1 MSWPAARAEEDL
13 EVESAGMGMGD
24 VAQQSGHE
32 GGETGHGGARVSAAA
47 AAEGSDVG
55 GRPTCCVCME
65 PWTDTG
71 AHRIW

>member
-1 MSWPAARAEEDL
+1 MSWPAARAEVEL
-13 EVESAGMGMGD
+13 ELEGAGGMGMGD

-32 GGETGHGGARVSAAA
+32 GGEMGHGGARVYA
-47 AAEGSDVG
+47 AAEGGDVE

-65 PWTDTG
+65 PWTDSG